1 MGKHEGTLTCFLSF
15 ADFCCLS
22 DLDIYL
28 GLSSEFGLES
38 EQIDLPFFI
47 IRSNKPILP
56 PYTESISTN
65 ATGKI
70 LRIMCLVETI
80 QALGIS
86 HLDIFSL
93 LLVVSIASSGNVTVQ
108 YLSLLIYKMGIEK
121 YTRVFSSVQLLSCVR
136 LFATP

>member
-1 MGKHEGTLTCFLSF
+1 MGKGEGTLTCFLSF

-22 DLDIYL
+22 DLDICL

-38 EQIDLPFFI
+38 EQIDLPFI

-65 ATGKI
+65 ASGKI
-70 LRIMCLVETI
+70 LRMMCLVETI

-86 HLDIFSL
+86 HIDIFSL
-93 LLVVSIASSGNVTVQ
+93 LLVISIASSGNFTVQ
-108 YLSLLIYKMGIEK
+108 YLSLLIYKMSIEK
-121 YTRVFSSVQLLSCVR
+121 YTRLFSSVELLSCIR

>member
-1 MGKHEGTLTCFLSF
+1 
-15 ADFCCLS
+15 
-22 DLDIYL
+22 
-28 GLSSEFGLES
+28 
-38 EQIDLPFFI
+38 
-47 IRSNKPILP
+47 
-56 PYTESISTN
+56 
-65 ATGKI
+65 
-70 LRIMCLVETI
+70 MCLVETI

-93 LLVVSIASSGNVTVQ
+93 LLVVSIASSGNFTVQ